1 MMITSQ
7 LERLKNDHVELDY
20 YIQRLQKEGREIEIP
35 AMQKKQEFL
44 MSMIEILKHEDKLK
58 LAG

>member
-7 LERLKNDHVELDY
+7 LERLTNDHVELDY
-20 YIQRLQKEGREIEIP
+20 YIQLLQKEGREIEIP
-35 AMQKKQEFL
+35 AIQKKQEFL
-44 MSMIEILKHEDKLK
+44 MSMIEILKHEGELK

>member
-7 LERLKNDHVELDY
+7 LERLTKDHVELDY

-35 AMQKKQEFL
+35 AIQKKQEFL
-44 MSMIEILKHEDKLK
+44 MSMIEILKHEGELK

>member
-44 MSMIEILKHEDKLK
+44 MSMIEILKHEDELK
-58 LAG
+58 LAV

>member
-7 LERLKNDHVELDY
+7 LERLTNDHVELDY

>member
-1 MMITSQ
+1 MITSQ

-20 YIQRLQKEGREIEIP
+20 YIQRLHKEGRQTEVP
-35 AMQKKQEFL
+35 AIQKKQEFL
-44 MSMIEILKHEDKLK
+44 MSMIEILSHENNLK

>member
-7 LERLKNDHVELDY
+7 LERLTNDHVELDY

-44 MSMIEILKHEDKLK
+44 MSMIEILKHEGELK

>member
-1 MMITSQ
+1 MITSQ

>member
-1 MMITSQ
+1 MITSQ
-7 LERLKNDHVELDY
+7 LERLKNDHIELDY

-44 MSMIEILKHEDKLK
+44 MSMIEILKHEDELK

>member
-7 LERLKNDHVELDY
+7 LERLTNDHVELDY

-35 AMQKKQEFL
+35 AIQKKQEFL
-44 MSMIEILKHEDKLK
+44 MSMIEILKHEGELK